1 MTMVSFISFLLFFLV
16 LFTFIN
22 KDKDVFS
29 PAKIFIGI
37 WSLVIGLADLK
48 FSRLQT
54 DFSAFSW
61 LMIGISIFSFLLGLY
76 IAYVLFV
83 DKNLLSKDDIRE
95 KVRAFQYDEKLFFSV
110 ILIVFSI
117 YFVAYWGN
125 VFFEGFIPIF
135 HERPSESRVYF
146 GVFGLGMLIHL
157 APVVL
162 FLIVEYF
169 VLVNKNKGKKILLA
183 FLGFITFI
191 LYFFLLQRFNLILF
205 VTMSM
210 VFIYFSSYILT
221 FRKFIIFSGTLV
233 AFVFAVNLIRWS
245 KFAANFLYYYSQ
257 IKFDIKYAILTEP
270 YMYLVMNVENFARA
284 VAKLEEH
291 SLGYYTFNYLFSLTG
306 TKRILSEYLHLNDY
320 PFLISGY
327 NTYTMFWDFYRDFG
341 VFGLSVIP
349 LLLGIFCALSY
360 YRMKQNPNITSVTLY
375 SVAVFI
381 MMFSFFNNFLG
392 LLHFVFS
399 VAVILIMQQL
409 IRNNPKKLSLTEDTV

>member
-1 MTMVSFISFLLFFLV
+1 MTLVSFIAFIVFVIV
-16 LFTFIN
+16 LFTFSN
-22 KDKDVFS
+22 KEKDVFS
-29 PAKIFIGI
+29 PSKIFVAI
-37 WSLVIGLADLK
+37 WALVIGLADLK

-54 DFSAFSW
+54 DFSGFSW

-76 IAYVLFV
+76 IAFVLFI
-83 DKNLLSKDDIRE
+83 DKNLFPKNTVRDKIRE
-95 KVRAFQYDEKLFFSV
+95 FRYDEVLFFRL

-135 HERPSESRVYF
+135 HARPSESRVYF

-162 FLIVEYF
+162 FLIVEFF
-169 VLVNKNKGKKILLA
+169 VLVKENTGKKILLV
-183 FLGFITFI
+183 FLGLITFI

-210 VFIYFSSYILT
+210 VFVYFSSYILT
-221 FRKFIIFSGTLV
+221 FRKFIIFSGTLA

-257 IKFDIKYAILTEP
+257 MKFDIKYAILTEP

-284 VAKLEEH
+284 VARLEEH
-291 SLGYYTFNYLFSLTG
+291 SFGYYTFNYLFSLTG
-306 TKRILSEYLHLNDY
+306 TKRVLSEYLHLNDY

-341 VFGLSVIP
+341 VFGLSIIP
-349 LLLGIFCALSY
+349 LFLGLVCAISY
-360 YRMKQNPNITSVTLY
+360 YRMKQNPNITTVTLY
-375 SVAVFI
+375 SVAVFV

-399 VAVILIMQQL
+399 VAIILLMQQI
-409 IRNNPKKLSLTEDTV
+409 IRNNPKKPTLAENTV